1 MRPFLILAS
10 LLVAAPLA
18 AQTSAPPAGRPISN
32 AGVPRA
38 AAVVDSVYLDKL
50 LPRAVVDGGD
60 FTAYLMARLGVGALP
75 PDFAFTVQMD
85 SVLIRMGGRISDLP
99 AEARRSLSQLVM
111 MLPAD
116 SRLEA
121 QISLHRAGPEAVRF
135 HLQGATIRGIPVPD
149 AFLGPVMASIGKQ
162 YPALTETGRDLFVRI
177 PLGAGMTL
185 SPLGVELTGPP

>member
-18 AQTSAPPAGRPISN
+18 AQTSAPPVGRPISN

-38 AAVVDSVYLDKL
+38 AALVDSVYLDKL

-75 PDFAFTVQMD
+75 PDFAFTVQVD
-85 SVLIRMGGRISDLP
+85 SVLIRMGGRIADLP

-149 AFLGPVMASIGKQ
+149 AFLGPVMTSIGKQ

-177 PLGAGMTL
+177 PLGAGMALT
-185 SPLGVELTGPP
+185 PLGVELTGPP

>member
-1 MRPFLILAS
+1 MRLSLILS
-10 LLVAAPLA
+10 FLLLAAPLT
-18 AQTSAPPAGRPISN
+18 AQTSAAPAARPISS

-38 AAVVDSVYLDKL
+38 AALVDSVYLDRL
-50 LPRAVVDGGD
+50 LPSAVVDGGD

-75 PDFAFTVQMD
+75 PDFAFTVMMD
-85 SVLIRMGGRISDLP
+85 TALIRMGGRISDLP
-99 AEARRSLSQLVM
+99 AEARRSLSQLLM

-135 HLQGATIRGIPVPD
+135 HLQGATVRGIQVPD

-177 PLGAGMTL
+177 PLGAGMAL
-185 SPLGVELTGPP
+185 EPGGVVLTGPP